1 MDRSSTRTTLFGIFV
16 LTGRSLTAA
25 QVIALARPLGI
36 SATNVKSH
44 LTRMVAEG
52 ALERTG
58 AKRAA
63 LYGPSPGQ
71 GAVIEGIEARLESG
85 PEEPWNGEWIVLALK
100 MPASRRERD
109 RLRAS
114 LWFDGF
120 RPWDGSTF
128 LRPSWPKAWAKAR
141 VLWYLDRIPG
151 VAVVGPLVGDVPVGR
166 LYDLDPLDRAA
177 RRLARR
183 IRARRARASSPA
195 RAFAA
200 RLEIG
205 GLVARLVGH
214 DPRLPKLLWGRRTGI
229 GELSRVF
236 NEFDGAI
243 APVAGRFVR
252 EVLEASVGMSDTSV
266 RRRAFPG

>member
-1 MDRSSTRTTLFGIFV
+1 MNSSSTRTTLFGIFV
-16 LTGRSLTAA
+16 LARWKLTAA
-25 QVIALARPLGI
+25 QVITLARPLGI

-58 AKRAA
+58 PKRAA
-63 LYGPSPGQ
+63 RYGPSPGQ
-71 GAVIEGIEARLESG
+71 AAVVEGIEARLESDA
-85 PEEPWNGEWIVLALK
+85 EEPWDGEWIFLGLK
-100 MPASRRERD
+100 MPGPRAERD

-128 LRPSWPKAWAKAR
+128 VRPAWPKAWAQAR
-141 VLWYLDRIPG
+141 ARGYLARIPG
-151 VAVVGPLVGDVPVGR
+151 LAVHGPLLGDVPVSR
-166 LYDLDPLDRAA
+166 LYDLDTLDREA
-177 RRLARR
+177 RKLARR
-183 IRARRARASSPA
+183 IRAKRAPTISPA

-214 DPRLPKLLWGRRTGI
+214 DPRLPQELWERRTGMRQ
-229 GELSRVF
+229 LSRAFVGF
-236 NEFDGAI
+236 EKRA
-243 APVAGRFVR
+243 APPARRFL
-252 EVLEASVGMSDTSV
+252 ETVLG
-266 RRRAFPG
+266 

>member
-1 MDRSSTRTTLFGIFV
+1 MNWSSTRTTLFGIFV
-16 LTGRSLTAA
+16 LARRKLTAA
-25 QVIALARPLGI
+25 QLIALARPLGI

-58 AKRAA
+58 PKRAA
-63 LYGPSPGQ
+63 RYGPSPGQ
-71 GAVIEGIEARLESG
+71 AEVVEGIEARLGSY
-85 PEEPWNGEWIVLALK
+85 PEEPWDGEWIVLALK
-100 MPASRRERD
+100 MPGPRGERD

-128 LRPSWPKAWAKAR
+128 VRPAWPKAWAQAR
-141 VLWYLDRIPG
+141 ARWYLARIPG
-151 VAVVGPLVGDVPVGR
+151 LAVAGLLLGDVPVNR
-166 LYDLDPLDRAA
+166 LYDLDTLDREA
-177 RRLARR
+177 RKLARR
-183 IRARRARASSPA
+183 IRAKRAPAISPA

-214 DPRLPKLLWGRRTGI
+214 DPKLPRELWERRTGMR
-229 GELSRVF
+229 ELSRAF
-236 NEFDGAI
+236 AMFEKRI
-243 APVAGRFVR
+243 APAAQRF
-252 EVLEASVGMSDTSV
+252 LNKI
-266 RRRAFPG
+266 

>member
-1 MDRSSTRTTLFGIFV
+1 MYPSSTRTTLFGIFV
-16 LTGRSLTAA
+16 LAGRSLTAA
-25 QVIALARPLGI
+25 QVIALARPLRI

-58 AKRAA
+58 PKRAA
-63 LYGPSPGQ
+63 LYRPSPDQ
-71 GAVIEGIEARLESG
+71 GAVIEGIEASLESD
-85 PEEPWNGEWIVLALK
+85 PEEPWNREWIVLALK

-128 LRPSWPKAWAKAR
+128 VRPAWPSAWARAR
-141 VLWYLDRIPG
+141 VLRYLDQIPG
-151 VAVVGPLVGDVPVGR
+151 LAVHGPLLGDVPVSR
-166 LYDLDPLDRAA
+166 LYDLDTLDREA
-177 RRLARR
+177 RKLARR
-183 IRARRARASSPA
+183 IRAKRAPTNSPA

-205 GLVARLVGH
+205 GLVARLIGH
-214 DPRLPKLLWGRRTGI
+214 EPRLPRALWGGRNAMS
-229 GELSRVF
+229 ELF
-236 NEFDGAI
+236 
-243 APVAGRFVR
+243 
-252 EVLEASVGMSDTSV
+252 
-266 RRRAFPG
+266 RAFAGFEKRAAHPSRRFLETVLG

>member
-1 MDRSSTRTTLFGIFV
+1 MDPSSTRTTLFGIFV
-16 LTGRSLTAA
+16 LAGRSLTAA

-52 ALERTG
+52 ALERRG
-58 AKRAA
+58 PKRAA
-63 LYGPSPGQ
+63 RYGPSPRQ
-71 GAVIEGIEARLESG
+71 TAVVEGIEARLESDS
-85 PEEPWNGEWIVLALK
+85 EERWDGEWIFLALK
-100 MPASRRERD
+100 LPSPRGERD

-128 LRPSWPKAWAKAR
+128 VRPAWPKAWAQAR
-141 VLWYLDRIPG
+141 ARWYLARIPG
-151 VAVVGPLVGDVPVGR
+151 LAVAGPLLGNFPVSR
-166 LYDLDPLDRAA
+166 LYDLDTLDREA
-177 RRLARR
+177 RKLARR
-183 IRARRARASSPA
+183 IRAKRAPAISPA

-214 DPRLPKLLWGRRTGI
+214 DPRLPQTFWGKRRGMR
-229 GELSRVF
+229 ELSRAF
-236 NEFDGAI
+236 AGFEKRA
-243 APVAGRFVR
+243 APPARRFL
-252 EVLEASVGMSDTSV
+252 ETVLG
-266 RRRAFPG
+266 